1 MRPGGG
7 HIPIVALLLTLTVGA
22 TTAQQDGT
30 EEERLVLPSGLEA
43 GLHEMLWDRPG
54 QGLTYRFRFVA
65 PGFSGEEDF
74 EKIMADLEYLCTTYA
89 VPRLSN
95 IGPQPSQIVISLADR
110 PSEFG
115 VIDPSVRQVFEAYRV
130 EDGACI
136 WEMF

>member
-1 MRPGGG
+1 ML
-7 HIPIVALLLTLTVGA
+7 ALLAGTA
-22 TTAQQDGT
+22 AAQQDKVA
-30 EEERLVLPSGLEA
+30 EERLVLPSGLEA
-43 GLHEMLWDRPG
+43 RFHEMLWDRPG

-65 PGFSGEEDF
+65 PAFAGAQDLETV
-74 EKIMADLEYLCTTYA
+74 MADLEYLCETYA

-95 IGPQPSQIVISLADR
+95 IGPQPSQVVISLADR

-115 VIDPSVRQVFEAYRV
+115 VIDVSVRQVFEAYRV